1 MFQTADPSYLP
12 EFGIGHAQD
21 LAKATGCTVFIAPE
35 GASCGV
41 DVRGGGPATRET
53 DLLKPENM
61 IQDVHAVVLSG
72 GSAFGLE
79 SACGVAE
86 ELVGRNI
93 GFKLANACVPI
104 VPAACLFDLLIAQN
118 AWPDKDMG
126 REACR
131 NAFESQGRV
140 DIAQGNVGAGT
151 GATVGKM
158 GLPVQVMK
166 SGFGWA
172 GLELGG
178 VVVIACTAV
187 NACGNIMDERGNWI
201 AGTLG
206 QDGRV
211 MDPLMAFAA
220 AKAKMDAAA
229 GENTDKHDG
238 KVATESAD
246 ESGGVVRNTTLGV
259 VLTNADLSKAQ
270 ATKVAQIAQDGY
282 ARAIKPVHTLG
293 DGDTIFTLASRKV
306 SADVNLV
313 GIMAAEAM
321 ERAVRNAV
329 LNTEGAYSMKAAKDL
344 I

>member
-21 LAKATGCTVFIAPE
+21 PIKGTGCTVFVAPD

-61 IQDVHAVVLSG
+61 IQDIHAVVLSG

-79 SACGVAE
+79 SACGAME
-86 ELVGRNI
+86 ELAERNI
-93 GFKLANACVPI
+93 GFKLGPACVPI
-104 VPAACLFDLLIAQN
+104 VPAACLFDLLIGEN
-118 AWPDKDMG
+118 AWPDKAMG
-126 REACR
+126 RAACKA
-131 NAFESQGRV
+131 AFDSMGAP
-140 DIAQGNVGAGT
+140 DIEQGNVGAGM

-158 GLPVQVMK
+158 GLPTQVMK
-166 SGFGWA
+166 SGFGWM
-172 GLELGG
+172 GLRSGE
-178 VVVIACTAV
+178 VVVIACAAV
-187 NACGNIMDERGNWI
+187 NACGNIMDERGDWI

-211 MDPLMAFAA
+211 MDPFMAA
-220 AKAKMDAAA
+220 AMAREQMEAMGAEEGSAK
-229 GENTDKHDG
+229 GTPVK
-238 KVATESAD
+238 
-246 ESGGVVRNTTLGV
+246 NTTLGV
-259 VLTNADLSKAQ
+259 VLTNAYLSKAD

-282 ARAIKPVHTLG
+282 ARAIRPVHTLG

-306 SADVNLV
+306 DADVNIV

-321 ERAVRNAV
+321 ELAVRSAV
-329 LNTEGAYSMKAAKDL
+329 LNAEAAFGLPAAKDL
-344 I
+344 